1 MVAVGVKPPE
11 CSWAA
16 LGKVPLSLGT
26 WWPLQQHIRTGQP
39 TQSFQT
45 SAQVVVLW
53 SCPTL
58 GISVG
63 DREGALWPCAQF
75 QDSRSGMAP
84 R

>member
-26 WWPLQQHIRTGQP
+26 WWPLQQHIRTRQP

-45 SAQVVVLW
+45 SA
-53 SCPTL
+53 
-58 GISVG
+58 GG
-63 DREGALWPCAQF
+63 GALELPN
-75 QDSRSGMAP
+75 SGN
-84 R
+84 